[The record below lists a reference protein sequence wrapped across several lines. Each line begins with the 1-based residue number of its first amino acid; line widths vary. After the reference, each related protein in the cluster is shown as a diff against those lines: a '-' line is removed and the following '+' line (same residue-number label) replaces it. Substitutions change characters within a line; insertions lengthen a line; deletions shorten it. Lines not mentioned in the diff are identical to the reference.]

1 MTLTTAAPELIG
13 GRYALGNEIV
23 TIRASVIREAV
34 DHKTGQPVMIIC
46 DHLGPHQANVVAARQ
61 QTRVLAQR
69 LASLRHRNLPR
80 VVDLV
85 EDGESLYTV
94 LEELKGRPM
103 HELPLPLHPELVRR
117 YCEQMLTVLD
127 YLHNQDPAI
136 VHRDV
141 RPDSVLVSPHG
152 TLYLLGTGLA
162 RVVASTVAKTVFR
175 GEGSPDY
182 AAPEQLMGEASSP
195 ANDLY
200 SIGAV
205 CYFLATGKPPHASLK
220 RLREIDQTEPL
231 PDTLHKGLS
240 HLIMKLLEIEVEDRP
255 ATAAE
260 ALALLRS
267 EDEGPRELAP
277 AFMAPEPEPEPEPAP
292 AVPAADGSVPAEAP
306 AAPKP
311 AADTGATK
319 KSMWSVLFGGKK
331 EEKKPEEAG
340 KKSGK
345 IKLQIERSVPQSTPD
360 EHSEL
365 AVAAREAHETVDLS
379 EMELDLTVAQ
389 MLPET
394 AARSIQGICIGLPSP
409 NEMMVAVK
417 DPSLVYIYDHV
428 DFATQSR
435 YRAVVRG
442 ADPAWVDRALEWVYK
457 NRSKTN
463 WRTFCERRAL
473 DAVQMIIQNPM
484 ADIATLGEEI
494 SHPVIEATE
503 RIVKEALAV
512 NTSDIHMEAFEKRLE
527 VRYRID
533 GVLQHAVSYDPSM
546 GTSMIKRIK
555 VMANM
560 DIAQERITQGGR
572 ISLSLG
578 DQKYD
583 LRVSIVPVA
592 HGESVVMRVLKK
604 GSFNLTL
611 KDLGLDAEVERR
623 FREALSQPHGII
635 LVCGPTGSGKS
646 TTLYASLKELM
657 RPDRKL
663 LTVEDPI
670 EYEMDGLVQV
680 QVNMAPKD
688 EEQRVTFAKVL
699 REFLRQDPEVIL
711 VGEIRDQE
719 TAAIALQA
727 ALTGHLVLSTV
738 HTNDSIGIVSRLRD
752 MGCKSFLVASTL
764 RAGLAQRLARRICGN
779 CKEEIPMTPEVKDE
793 LVAQQI
799 PEPHKQFKGKGCK
812 ECRNSGYRGRIGIYE
827 VLQVSPE
834 LRTLMSKEALD
845 VEMLECLQ
853 KDGFKTLYQ
862 NGLSKV
868 VSGAISFEEVQRVCE
883 SGGH

>member
-1 MTLTTAAPELIG
+1 MTLTTAAPEIIG
-13 GRYALGNEIV
+13 GRYALQNEVV
-23 TIRASVIREAV
+23 TIRASVIRAAT
-34 DHKTGQPVMIIC
+34 DSKTGQPVMIIC
-46 DHLGPHQANVVAARQ
+46 DHLGALQANVVAARQ

-80 VVDLV
+80 VVDFV

-103 HELPLPLHPELVRR
+103 NELPLPLHPELVRR
-117 YCEQMLTVLD
+117 YCEQMLSVMD
-127 YLHNQDPAI
+127 YLHNQDPPI

-152 TLYLLGTGLA
+152 TLYILGTGLA

-195 ANDLY
+195 SNDLY

-205 CYFLATGKPPHASLK
+205 TYFLATGKAPYASLK
-220 RLREIDQTEPL
+220 RLRGVDMTEPL
-231 PDTLHKGLS
+231 PDTLHKGLAN
-240 HLIMKLLEIEVEDRP
+240 LIMKLLEIEVEDRP

-260 ALALLRS
+260 ALKLLNA

-277 AFMAPEPEPEPEPAP
+277 AFMAPEPEPEPEPVA
-292 AVPAADGSVPAEAP
+292 PAEAGAAP
-306 AAPKP
+306 APPPAPKP

-319 KSMWSVLFGGKK
+319 KSMWAVLFGGKK
-331 EEKKPEEAG
+331 DEKKSEEPVG

-345 IKLQIERSVPQSTPD
+345 VKLNIERSSPVSTPD
-360 EHSEL
+360 ENSEL
-365 AVAAREAHETVDLS
+365 AQEMREQHEMVDLS

-394 AARSIQGICIGLPSP
+394 AARSIQGICIKAQG
-409 NEMMVAVK
+409 NEMVVAVK

-463 WRTFCERRAL
+463 WRTFVERRAL

-484 ADIATLGEEI
+484 ADIASMGEEI

-533 GVLQHAVSYDPSM
+533 GVLQHAVSYDPAM

-578 DQKYD
+578 EQKYD
-583 LRVSIVPVA
+583 MRVSIVPVA

-623 FREALSQPHGII
+623 FREALTQPHGII

-688 EEQRVTFAKVL
+688 DEQRVTFAKVL

-793 LVAQQI
+793 LVAQNI
-799 PEPHKQFKGKGCK
+799 PEPHKQFRGKGCK
-812 ECRNSGYRGRIGIYE
+812 ECRNSGYRGRVGIYE
-827 VLQVSPE
+827 VLQVTPD
-834 LRTLMSKEALD
+834 LRTLMSREALD
-845 VEMLECLQ
+845 HEMLTCLQ
-853 KDGFKTLYQ
+853 KDGFLTLYQ

-868 VSGAISFEEVQRVCE
+868 VGGQISFEEVQRVCE